1 MAHRAW
7 PARLGSLREALVT
20 DAPAPGRAGAAIA
33 VMSPPGGGAATGPGR
48 QQPGSATPRTAGQ
61 APGPGGRPPARM
73 TARGAILAMFSL
85 FFPGTL
91 TAGWLHLATLTG
103 LSFVAGCAL
112 TARYTRR
119 DGLLTVVVTPPLIFI
134 ISLVVTEVITSHADS
149 VRHALTSAAEG
160 TILTLAAVAP
170 WLFAGVLIGLGIA
183 MFRGLP
189 QCVQD
194 LRDELRGD
202 IGVPR
207 RSAQHAQRGAGGGG
221 RAR

>member
-1 MAHRAW
+1 MA
-7 PARLGSLREALVT
+7 
-20 DAPAPGRAGAAIA
+20 
-33 VMSPPGGGAATGPGR
+33 GPGR
-48 QQPGSATPRTAGQ
+48 EQPGSAGRAAGT
-61 APGPGGRPPARM
+61 APGSGGRPAAHM
-73 TARGAILAMFSL
+73 TSRGAILAMFSL

-134 ISLVVTEVITSHADS
+134 ISLVVTEVITSHADT

-170 WLFAGVLIGLGIA
+170 WLFAGVLIGLAIA

-189 QCVQD
+189 QCIQD

-202 IGVPR
+202 IGRP
-207 RSAQHAQRGAGGGG
+207 AQHAQHGSRRGSRAG
-221 RAR
+221 R

>member
-1 MAHRAW
+1 
-7 PARLGSLREALVT
+7 V
-20 DAPAPGRAGAAIA
+20 
-33 VMSPPGGGAATGPGR
+33 TGPGR
-48 QQPGSATPRTAGQ
+48 QQTGPAARR
-61 APGPGGRPPARM
+61 APGPTPGRGGRPVARM
-73 TARGAILAMFSL
+73 TSRGAVVAMFSL

-119 DGLLTVVVTPPLIFI
+119 DGLLTVVVTPPLVFI
-134 ISLVVTEVITSHADS
+134 ISLVATEVMTSHADTA
-149 VRHALTSAAEG
+149 RHTLTSAAEG

-170 WLFAGVLIGLGIA
+170 WLFAGVLIGLAIA

-189 QCVQD
+189 QCIQD

-202 IGVPR
+202 IGLPA
-207 RSAQHAQRGAGGGG
+207 RSAQRGSAGGNGPG
-221 RAR
+221 

>member
-1 MAHRAW
+1 VAHRAW

-20 DAPAPGRAGAAIA
+20 DAPAPETGGAIA
-33 VMSPPGGGAATGPGR
+33 VMSPPGGGSAAGRSRQQTGPAAR
-48 QQPGSATPRTAGQ
+48 RAAGP
-61 APGPGGRPPARM
+61 APARDGRPVARM
-73 TARGAILAMFSL
+73 TSRGAILAMFSL

-119 DGLLTVVVTPPLIFI
+119 DGLLTVVVAPPLVFM
-134 ISLVVTEVITSHADS
+134 ISLVATEVLTSHTDS
-149 VRHALTSAAEG
+149 VRHTLTSAAEG

-170 WLFAGVLIGLGIA
+170 WLFAGVLIGLAIA

-189 QCVQD
+189 QCIQD

-202 IGVPR
+202 IGFPG
-207 RSAQHAQRGAGGGG
+207 RSAERGPGGGG
-221 RAR
+221 RAG

>member
-1 MAHRAW
+1 MA
-7 PARLGSLREALVT
+7 
-20 DAPAPGRAGAAIA
+20 
-33 VMSPPGGGAATGPGR
+33 GPDR
-48 QQPGSATPRTAGQ
+48 QQPGSAARGLAGL
-61 APGPGGRPPARM
+61 APGRGGRPAARM
-73 TARGAILAMFSL
+73 TSRGAILAMFSL

-119 DGLLTVVVTPPLIFI
+119 DGLLTVVVTPPVIFM
-134 ISLVVTEVITSHADS
+134 ISLVVTEVLTSHADTA
-149 VRHALTSAAEG
+149 RHALTSAAEG

-170 WLFAGVLIGLGIA
+170 WLFAGVLIGLAIA

-189 QCVQD
+189 HCIQD

-202 IGVPR
+202 IG
-207 RSAQHAQRGAGGGG
+207 RSAQHGPRGGSRAG
-221 RAR
+221 

>member
-1 MAHRAW
+1 MA
-7 PARLGSLREALVT
+7 
-20 DAPAPGRAGAAIA
+20 
-33 VMSPPGGGAATGPGR
+33 GPDR
-48 QQPGSATPRTAGQ
+48 QQPGSAARQGAGL
-61 APGPGGRPPARM
+61 APGRGGMPAARM
-73 TARGAILAMFSL
+73 TSRGAILAMFSL

-134 ISLVVTEVITSHADS
+134 ISLVVTEVLTSHADTA
-149 VRHALTSAAEG
+149 RHALTSAAEG

-170 WLFAGVLIGLGIA
+170 WLFAGVLIGLAIA

-189 QCVQD
+189 QCIQD

-202 IGVPR
+202 IGLPE
-207 RSAQHAQRGAGGGG
+207 RSAQPGQRGRSRAG
-221 RAR
+221 

>member
-20 DAPAPGRAGAAIA
+20 DAPAPGGAAGAIA
-33 VMSPPGGGAATGPGR
+33 VMSPPGGGAVTGPGR
-48 QQPGSATPRTAGQ
+48 QQPGSAAPRVAGQ
-61 APGPGGRPPARM
+61 APGRGGRPPARM
-73 TARGAILAMFSL
+73 TSRGAILAMFSL
-85 FFPGTL
+85 FFPGAL
-91 TAGWLHLATLTG
+91 AAGWLHLATLTG
-103 LSFVAGCAL
+103 LSFVVGCAL

-119 DGLLTVVVTPPLIFI
+119 DGLLTVVVTPPLVFM
-134 ISLVVTEVITSHADS
+134 ISLVSTEVITSHADS

-170 WLFAGVLIGLGIA
+170 WLFAGVLIGLAIA

-189 QCVQD
+189 QCIQD

-202 IGVPR
+202 IGLPR
-207 RSAQHAQRGAGGGG
+207 RSAQHGAAGGS
-221 RAR
+221 RER